1 MRGALI
7 ALIPAVLLTG
17 CSCTNTDLLGNTDA
31 GTDTRIDTGTDGIVC
46 FEPADGATLTDADDI
61 SPTTPGIQIEVRC
74 EVTGSYNCE
83 IASLTVSD
91 DETGTS
97 RTYSLPTDG
106 LDAFD
111 FSPVSLDTSSYTLQV
126 TCEHGEVESNV
137 IHVDVE

>member
-1 MRGALI
+1 MRGIVLAAI
-7 ALIPAVLLTG
+7 ATLFLTG

-31 GTDTRIDTGTDGIVC
+31 RTDTRIDAGTDGVMC
-46 FEPADGATLTDADDI
+46 FEPVDGATLTAADDI
-61 SPTTPGIQIEVRC
+61 SPSSEGIQITVRC

-83 IASLTVSD
+83 IAELTVED
-91 DETGTS
+91 DAGHT
-97 RTYSLPTDG
+97 RQYSIPTDG